1 MLRCR
6 VRGTIDSHDIPARQ
20 DAIEAGE
27 TPAVRRRDAGAPSP
41 FAGAPSPFA
50 GAPSPFAGAPS
61 PFTDPHL

>member
-27 TPAVRRRDAGAPSP
+27 TPALHRPSP
-41 FAGAPSPFA
+41 TPTFSRSRRAVGGCDERVRARWWAPA
-50 GAPSPFAGAPS
+50 RV
-61 PFTDPHL
+61 